1 MKEILLIFLIFLV
14 KLINARMDYIC
25 DNIYLGDKKAAGD
38 EANLLKNNIKAVVNC
53 AQGCVSEYNEIKFI
67 ELNLLDDE
75 NQSILPKFDIAYAF
89 IKEHSNH
96 NILIHCKEG
105 RSRSASLVVFYLMK
119 EKGWDYDTSIKF
131 IRKKRRSAHP
141 NSGFKK
147 QLKEYYTKNI
157 KK

>member
-75 NQSILPKFDIAYAF
+75 NQSIFPKFDIAYSF

>member
-75 NQSILPKFDIAYAF
+75 NQSIFPKFDIAYAF

-119 EKGWDYDTSIKF
+119 EKGWDYDTAIEY
-131 IRKKRRSAHP
+131 IRERRPIVQPIEH
-141 NSGFKK
+141 FEY
-147 QLKEYYTKNI
+147 QLRNYYDKYI